1 MIVLSS
7 MSRGDQQVRGYS
19 KRYRV
24 PRAPRLGDGGRH
36 LADIPKDG
44 EKPVHKKT
52 GKRPGGGG
60 KRARVVWMKSKR
72 HFIYFLVTISL
83 LVDRHTF
90 FIG

>member
-1 MIVLSS
+1 
-7 MSRGDQQVRGYS
+7 
-19 KRYRV
+19 
-24 PRAPRLGDGGRH
+24 